1 MKKKIYYLLFF
12 LHVCANQ
19 SFSLENKIIY
29 KINNEIV
36 TTVDL
41 KLEEKYLLILNTNL
55 SKLDKVQIQRISKD
69 SIIKEKIKEIEIN
82 KYFTIESSFEDQN
95 LQKIIRNLYSSL
107 GINNE
112 EKFKEYLN
120 NQNLDYEYIKKKISI
135 EMLWNNLIFRKFNN
149 QVIID
154 KKELVNQIENEIKTM
169 VNTRKLLLSEILIN
183 NKKDLNINKIYK
195 EIIISSKKIGF
206 DNTANIYSKSESA
219 KMGGKIGWVDE
230 TSLSPKILKSLSNL
244 KRDQI
249 SKPVKISDNFIIL
262 RIDDIK
268 INKKKIDKD
277 KIFNNKVNFE
287 KNQQLERFSIAYFN
301 RVKQNITINEL

>member
-69 SIIKEKIKEIEIN
+69 SIIKEKIKEIELN